1 MPHPKDGAAP
11 GAEAMPG
18 VSDPSP
24 FGGAALRLAATLA
37 CPHVENAAAVIFD
50 RVNKLADRFGD
61 VLSVFDLRIQDG
73 DRSARFRFTGA
84 TIDRPID
91 EAGTPI
97 YPADCRANNRNYS
110 GALHADA
117 ELEVTY
123 YGADRKAVT
132 VTDSGRHPLGR
143 VPVFVGSRLCNTYR
157 MTPAERAGVG
167 ESRTDPGGYPII
179 RGQARALRTTE
190 SLPYNAP
197 QINPA
202 TGSAARSTDVAFFT
216 MISKPGDSY
225 ENSAQLKI
233 FIERNGAISVLIAYK
248 DFANFRIPFAM
259 MFRLL
264 GVATAREIFA
274 LIAYDSAGGDGGAAL
289 GAEARTVVEAM
300 RRAFAPAPAGSEWA
314 AGERLTDQREV
325 ALFIGWLLLPAG
337 ARGPAPDALPPDQQ
351 TEILRDVLRYVHSY
365 FLPHV
370 GGSYEDFPAK
380 AQHLALYVRE
390 LVLVASRVLEY
401 SDRDNYATPG
411 KRQHTP
417 DVNFAKEAKTQINH
431 NVIEDVRER
440 LTAAL
445 GTADPANIRVASL
458 LANLEAN
465 SKLENGI
472 AKAINSGEKA
482 SSVGGRALASARMST
497 ERVELKTNLSAIS
510 AVRSVRASNK
520 TSKKTTRAD
529 EMRRVHATYFAV
541 ICPFH
546 GADSGEQVGV
556 NKGITLL
563 GCVSGSSSSRL
574 AAEFVR
580 ARPEVRLTREHPGLR
595 EVFVNGLLVG
605 FCERPFRLRAALVA
619 ERRRGAL
626 DRRATIAVN
635 SANARLNVWCDF
647 GRPLAPFV
655 VVENTLGGGGEF
667 AQWPRVQRAELVAVL
682 QGRASWEDLERAGRI
697 EYLSPEEL
705 VNCFVAEGPDQL
717 WEARGDRLQ
726 AFTHMLWDRTQLF
739 AVTTLTSPYPEH
751 SQPQRITY
759 QTQQRRSAL
768 SKPVP
773 ERARDFFWE
782 SSLKLQM
789 HRHRPAVRTLG
800 DVMFGPASETILVA
814 MQIYNGVHAEDS
826 VVFNRSAVDRGTFV
840 CEVDMTFAVSLKR
853 GQNFTNPLAQNRR
866 SGGVEGVNEQA
877 NYDFLDENGI
887 IKPGSPV
894 RRDTVLVGV
903 VETLAAGAAATGATH
918 RDRSYRYR
926 RDEVGYVQAVTSPH
940 QAHDQNLVKVR
951 VRTVR
956 PFVTGDKV
964 SARSGNK
971 GICGESVAEEDL
983 PVDAHGHHPTV
994 LFNSLSFP
1002 TREVVNQMREAA
1014 TALVAAR
1021 LGRPIEATAFHA
1033 PAGRELEE
1041 QLVALA
1047 QHAIDTSD
1055 DPAGDAFALLNIVT
1069 EDPAVA
1075 RRLAAEFSLDG
1086 DEVRRVFSGLGKRVM
1101 YDPHTGNRLVAIN
1114 MSPAPLQRLNNMV
1127 VDKAYAVMDGRT
1139 NWYTH
1144 QPAEG
1149 KKHDGGLRFGE
1160 MERDVL
1166 LAHGSM
1172 EFFDTKM
1179 YKHSSGT
1186 PMYVCRN
1193 CMRFAAN
1200 VNASNE
1206 FYLCQ
1211 RCPPDLSDVVA
1222 VSGDWAAH
1230 IMQDSAQCMG
1240 IGMRPRAA
1248 PDALHRP
1255 APAAIVSGDF
1265 FRHAKRGA
1273 AAPAAAAAPA
1283 PPAAPAAAA
1292 PAPKKRAKKAPRR
1305 GAK

>member
-1 MPHPKDGAAP
+1 MSRAGHPKDGAPAN
-11 GAEAMPG
+11 AEAMPG
-18 VSDPSP
+18 VVDPSP
-24 FGGAALRLAATLA
+24 FGGAALRLAALLA
-37 CPHVENAAAVIFD
+37 CPHVENPAAVIFD
-50 RVNKLADRFGD
+50 RVDNLAGSFGD
-61 VLSVFDLRIQDG
+61 VLSVFDLEIQDG
-73 DRSARFRFTGA
+73 NRTARFKFTGA
-84 TIDRPID
+84 AIVPPVD
-91 EAGTPI
+91 ESGACI
-97 YPADCRANNRNYS
+97 YPAQCRATNRNYS
-110 GALHADA
+110 GALYADA
-117 ELEVTY
+117 ELDITY
-123 YGADRKAVT
+123 YDKAQKEQR
-132 VTDSGRHPLGR
+132 VTDAGRHPLGR
-143 VPVFVGSRLCNTYR
+143 VPVFVGSRLCNTYK
-157 MTPAERAGVG
+157 MTPAERAAVG

-202 TGSAARSTDVAFFT
+202 TGSAARSTDVAYFM

-225 ENSAQLKI
+225 ENSAMLKI
-233 FIERNGAISVLIAYK
+233 YTERSGAVSVVIAYR
-248 DFANFRIPFAM
+248 DFGNFRIPFKM

-264 GVATAREIFA
+264 GVATDRDACA
-274 LIAYDSAGGDGGAAL
+274 LIAYDSADAGGTAT

-300 RRAFAPAPAGSEWA
+300 RRAFAPVAAGSEWA
-314 AGERLTDQREV
+314 AGEQLTDQREV
-325 ALFIGWLLLPAG
+325 ALYIGWLALRAPG
-337 ARGPAPDALPPDQQ
+337 ARGPSPAALAPEEQAAIVR
-351 TEILRDVLRYVHSY
+351 EVMRYVHSY

-370 GGSYEDFPAK
+370 GGTHAAFPAK
-380 AQHLALYVRE
+380 AQHLALYIRE
-390 LVLVASRVLEY
+390 LVLVASKVLEY

-431 NVIEDVRER
+431 NVIEDVRAR

-465 SKLENGI
+465 SKLENGL
-472 AKAINSGEKA
+472 AKAINSGEKT
-482 SSVGGRALASARMST
+482 SSIGGRALASARMST
-497 ERVELKTNLSAIS
+497 ERVELKTNLSSIS
-510 AVRSVRASNK
+510 AVRSVRAANK

-529 EMRRVHATYFAV
+529 EMRRVHATYFSV

-563 GCVSGSSSSRL
+563 GCVSGSASSRVV
-574 AAEFVR
+574 AAFVR
-580 ARPEVRLTREHPGLR
+580 ARAEVSAARVTPAHR

-619 ERRRGAL
+619 ERRRGAI
-626 DRRATIAVN
+626 DRRVTIAVN
-635 SANARLNVWCDF
+635 TSSARLNVWCDF
-647 GRPLAPFV
+647 GRALAPFV
-655 VVENTLGGGGEF
+655 VVENTLHTSGSGSSAGAF
-667 AQWPRVQRAELVAVL
+667 AQWPRVQRAELVDVL
-682 QGRASWEDLERAGRI
+682 QGRASWADLERAGRI
-697 EYLSPEEL
+697 EYLAPEEL
-705 VNCFVAEGPDQL
+705 VNCYVAEGPDQL
-717 WEARGDRLQ
+717 WAARGERLD
-726 AFTHMLWDRTQLF
+726 AFTHMLWDKTQLF

-773 ERARDFFWE
+773 ERARNFFWE

-789 HRHRPAVRTLG
+789 HRHRPSVCTLG

-840 CEVDMTFAVSLKR
+840 CEVDMTFAVSLQR
-853 GQNFTNPLAQNRR
+853 GQNFANPLAQNRR

-877 NYDFLDENGI
+877 NYDFLDESGI

-940 QAHDQNLVKVR
+940 HAHDRNLVKVR

-971 GICGESVAEEDL
+971 GICGESAAEADL
-983 PVDAHGHHPTV
+983 PVDAYGHRPTV

-1014 TALVAAR
+1014 SALVATR

-1033 PAGRELEE
+1033 PAGSELEE

-1047 QHAIDTSD
+1047 QYAIDSSD
-1055 DPAGDAFALLNIVT
+1055 DPAGDAYALLGIVT
-1069 EDPAVA
+1069 EDAAVA
-1075 RRLAAEFSLDG
+1075 KQLAAEFSLEG

-1114 MSPAPLQRLNNMV
+1114 MSPAPLQRLGNMV

-1160 MERDVL
+1160 MERDAL
-1166 LAHGSM
+1166 LAHGAM

-1179 YKHSSGT
+1179 YKHSSGM
-1186 PMYVCRN
+1186 PMYACRN
-1193 CMRFAAN
+1193 CQRFAAN

-1211 RCPPDLSDVVA
+1211 RCPPNLSNVVA
-1222 VSGDWAAH
+1222 TSGDWAAH
-1230 IMQDSAQCMG
+1230 IMHDSAQCMG
-1240 IGMRPRAA
+1240 IGMRPAVA
-1248 PDALHRP
+1248 PDALHRD
-1255 APAAIVSGDF
+1255 APAEIVSGDF
-1265 FRHAKRGA
+1265 FR
-1273 AAPAAAAAPA
+1273 
-1283 PPAAPAAAA
+1283 
-1292 PAPKKRAKKAPRR
+1292 RAKKRD
-1305 GAK
+1305 AK